1 MSLEASS
8 FLFGAADPAGL
19 AIECGAVRLTRA
31 QLTERALSFA
41 GVLREAGVAVDDHVA
56 LLCRNR
62 AEVLEVVLG
71 GLLAGVWLTPVNWH
85 LAAGEIGFVLT
96 DSGAKLVVVDPA
108 HRALVPEGVQA
119 LVLGPEYEQA
129 LASAPPL
136 TLDPMAPP
144 GGTMMYTSG
153 TSGQPKGVKRQRP
166 ASLQAALDTYR
177 ATARLVGF
185 TSPGVH
191 LVPGPL
197 YHAAPLLFALYDAIL
212 GSSVVVMERWDTEQC
227 LALLHERS
235 VTHVHLVPTMI
246 VRLLRLLDE
255 RGAAAPASLRV
266 LLHGAAPITPAIK
279 QRAIDRFGPV
289 LTEYWGATEGGVYAL
304 LNTPDWL
311 AHRGSV
317 GRPLANFE
325 VYAVDEAG
333 AHLGANERGTLVC
346 RHRQLSVPFVYH
358 QSPEKTQA
366 AYVAEGVFT
375 VGDLG
380 HVDEDGFIHL
390 SDRRSDLILSG
401 GVNVY
406 PAEVVR
412 VLSAHPNVA
421 DLVVTG
427 APDDEWGERVVAV
440 IEPVAGTSRAE
451 LEADL
456 RARCEAELARF
467 KHPQQYCFVDQLP
480 RLPSGKVRSPDI
492 TALLTVA
499 RDPRQQS

>member
-1 MSLEASS
+1 MSLEACS
-8 FLFGAADPAGL
+8 FLFAGAEPDGL
-19 AIECGAVRLTRA
+19 AIECGEVRLTRA
-31 QLTERALSFA
+31 QLTDRALAFA
-41 GVLREAGVAVDDHVA
+41 GVLRGAGIGADEHVA

-62 AEVLEVVLG
+62 VEVLEVVLG

-85 LAAGEIGFVLT
+85 LAAGEIGFVLR
-96 DSGAKLVVVDPA
+96 DAGARLVVVDPA
-108 HRALVPEGVQA
+108 HRSLVPDGGRA
-119 LVLGPEYEQA
+119 LELGPEYEQA
-129 LASAPPL
+129 LAAAPAFP
-136 TLDPMAPP
+136 LDPAAPP

-166 ASLQAALDTYR
+166 ASIQAALDTYR
-177 ATARLVGF
+177 TTARLVGF
-185 TSPGVH
+185 TAPGVH

-197 YHAAPLLFALYDAIL
+197 YHAAPLLFALYDAVT
-212 GSSVVVMERWDTEQC
+212 GSSVLVMERWDTEHC
-227 LALLHERS
+227 LSLLQTRG

-246 VRLLRLLDE
+246 VRLLRLMDE
-255 RGAAAPASLRV
+255 RGLVAPASLRV

-279 QRAIDRFGPV
+279 QQAIERFGPV

-304 LNTPDWL
+304 LTSEEWL

-317 GRPLANFE
+317 GRPLASFE
-325 VYAVDEAG
+325 VNAVDDEG
-333 AHLGANERGTLVC
+333 TRLGANQRGTLVC
-346 RHRQLSVPFVYH
+346 RHRTLAVPFVYH
-358 QSPEKTQA
+358 QAPEKTRA

-412 VLSAHPNVA
+412 VLGKHPGVM

-427 APDDEWGERVVAV
+427 TPDDEWGERVVAV
-440 IEPVAGTSRAE
+440 IEPVPGTPRDVLEAE
-451 LEADL
+451 L
-456 RARCEAELARF
+456 RAACQAELARF

-492 TALLTVA
+492 AALLTA
-499 RDPRQQS
+499 TTEPRQQS